1 VELYQEDNSTL
12 CFFINPKSGGG
23 NGKKILKLLKRDS
36 NSQYILFNLEELR
49 GLMKYDEMW
58 NKIRETLRIPS
69 IRIVIGGGDGS
80 FSSVLSILDLCEIPK
95 PYPPIGILPLGVGN
109 DISRCIGWNNY
120 FNLPF
125 YKSTKKA
132 LKHQIIEFKFGTV
145 IKLDRWEVTYY
156 KADVETENRSIV
168 DSNLMNAFFSIGLD
182 AQIAYKFED
191 LRKKQP
197 FITSSRLIELWYAIF
212 GVEQFMFPFPKV
224 RSFVELIV
232 DGIQIKLPSNIRSI
246 QILNIHS
253 SNGVD
258 FFGTKSSGSNSDLL
272 KNYVS
277 PSLNDRLLEVVGTK
291 GVFHLLKT
299 KINLSHSVRLAQGR
313 EIYLKLYSRRSASD
327 AQTHLIQDESV
338 PAQLDGETFLLQIPL
353 NIHIKLYDQIN
364 VIQGPNATR
373 CVIPH
378 TT

>member
-1 VELYQEDNSTL
+1 ML
-12 CFFINPKSGGG
+12 
-23 NGKKILKLLKRDS
+23 
-36 NSQYILFNLEELR
+36 
-49 GLMKYDEMW
+49 
-58 NKIRETLRIPS
+58 
-69 IRIVIGGGDGS
+69 
-80 FSSVLSILDLCEIPK
+80 
-95 PYPPIGILPLGVGN
+95 
-109 DISRCIGWNNY
+109 
-120 FNLPF
+120 
-125 YKSTKKA
+125 
-132 LKHQIIEFKFGTV
+132 
-145 IKLDRWEVTYY
+145 
-156 KADVETENRSIV
+156 
-168 DSNLMNAFFSIGLD
+168 FFSIGLD

-327 AQTHLIQDESV
+327 AQTHVIQDESV